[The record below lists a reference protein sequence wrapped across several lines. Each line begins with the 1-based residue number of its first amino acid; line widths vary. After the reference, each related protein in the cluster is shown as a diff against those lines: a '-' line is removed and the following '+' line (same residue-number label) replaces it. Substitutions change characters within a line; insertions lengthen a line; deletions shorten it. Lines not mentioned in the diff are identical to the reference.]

1 MTFRLLLW
9 SRCSLSWCRVPLGWN
24 SAFREPVQI
33 PVLNLSGCCLQ
44 SEHLRFPDLSAA
56 SRGPW
61 AAAGSAHG
69 QPRGLIPVLA
79 GGRSSPCHRKGLS
92 GLSLWLC
99 AGSVPTTIPWQM
111 LGFTRITPQALS
123 QLPEPPLKVVVASD
137 VLQLLLWGHSSP
149 VPPMQL
155 SSRGCV
161 FWWAVVVVGSPIL
174 LCLGACA
181 SPCQWLMR
189 KNCGT
194 SRRWCLRSSL
204 SNFSPFF
211 LFSLLSGS
219 LWELPCA
226 QGSGR
231 WDGLQAVCSVLGHA
245 AEFVL

>member
-1 MTFRLLLW
+1 MGSSW
-9 SRCSLSWCRVPLGWN
+9 ICSWPAPWTHPCPSWRQIQSLPSERALRFVPLVV
-24 SAFREPVQI
+24 R
-33 PVLNLSGCCLQ
+33 C
-44 SEHLRFPDLSAA
+44 
-56 SRGPW
+56 
-61 AAAGSAHG
+61 
-69 QPRGLIPVLA
+69 
-79 GGRSSPCHRKGLS
+79 
-92 GLSLWLC
+92 
-99 AGSVPTTIPWQM
+99 SVPTTIPWQM

-155 SSRGCV
+155 SSQGCV

-245 AEFVL
+245 AQFVL